1 MFQKCN
7 YRKGQSTHLL
17 LVVGYD
23 APHKVGLSLVQGHH
37 QFGQLFLH
45 TEGEGREER
54 EVGGI
59 GGGERGEGEGEKV
72 GGGGERE
79 GGGKGGR
86 ERGGKEGRREGG
98 RRKGGREEDKG
109 RRGWEKKEVRGRGGE
124 EKCDQ

>member
-1 MFQKCN
+1 MLQKCN

-59 GGGERGEGEGEKV
+59 GGGERGE
-72 GGGGERE
+72 ERE
-79 GGGKGGR
+79 REEGKGGGR
-86 ERGGKEGRREGG
+86 EEGRREEERGEGG
-98 RRKGGREEDKG
+98 KEAGKKTKEEEDG
-109 RRGWEKKEVRGRGGE
+109 RKRR
-124 EKCDQ
+124 